1 MDLLKQMG
9 DLKHCN
15 SKLLYFKHLFKV
27 KKDTVMMKFMR

>member
-27 KKDTVMMKFMR
+27 KDTVMMRFMR